1 MGKAAETVP
10 TITYVPPTLSPQYGN
25 SPEHVPAK
33 KIDLY
38 VGGSILLT
46 ICVIFTVVNGFLI
59 WLAFCK
65 NWSIITRSKF
75 FNSFFLGLALSLA
88 DLVLAVLVGIPASL
102 HLTWMSYFREQTSM
116 QFYSMYIGH
125 FLFVFISHF
134 RVLIIALLSLDSF
147 LHIMFPFQYEAGYDY
162 RKRAYVACG
171 FAAAIP
177 VLLKI
182 IPGLY
187 LLHDDDCGISCNQ
200 YEDRNASIFDET
212 DNPSIFYVPLNCEI
226 SLPSGKHDIVKA
238 DVAITSTIIVISWLI
253 LVITNVVSFIT
264 ATLKLW
270 NSPARTSMTDIARA
284 SLVICFTSLTFM
296 ASNFPSV
303 VVSLMSYLA
312 NYGYDHSQSAYVNE
326 RIKFYL
332 TLLSFLSLIFHPWFF
347 VLRLKSF
354 REILTSFTNA
364 VLGSRDSSGDY
375 YLARLYKSTS
385 V

>member
-1 MGKAAETVP
+1 MGTSDETVP
-10 TITYVPPTLSPQYGN
+10 MT
-25 SPEHVPAK
+25 VPATSSPPNDISPPK
-33 KIDLY
+33 PVPVRMTDLNI
-38 VGGSILLT
+38 GGSILLT
-46 ICVIFTVVNGFLI
+46 ICVIFTLVNGFLI

-88 DLVLAVLVGIPASL
+88 DLILAVLVGFPASL
-102 HLTWMSYFREQTSM
+102 HLTWMSYFREQPSM
-116 QFYSMYIGH
+116 QYYSMYIGH

-147 LHIMFPFQYEAGYDY
+147 LHIMFPFQYEAGYDC
-162 RKRAYVACG
+162 RKRAYIACG

-177 VLLKI
+177 FLLKI
-182 IPGLY
+182 ISGLF
-187 LLHDDDCGISCNQ
+187 LLHSYESEISCIQ
-200 YEDRNASIFDET
+200 YKDLNASVFDET
-212 DNPSIFYVPLNCEI
+212 GTPSLFYVPLNCEI
-226 SLPSGKHDIVKA
+226 RLPSGKHDIVKA
-238 DVAITSTIIVISWLI
+238 DVAVTSTIIVISWLI
-253 LVITNVVSFIT
+253 LDITNVVSFIT

-284 SLVICFTSLTFM
+284 SLVICFTSLTFA
-296 ASNFPSV
+296 ASNFPTV
-303 VVSLMSYLA
+303 VVSLMSYYA
-312 NYGYDHSQSAYVNE
+312 NNGYDHYQSAYVND

-375 YLARLYKSTS
+375 HLARFYKSTS